1 MSLWSSENC
10 FLYMLSLFQS
20 SRILTLINGV
30 LDLFVGAVLM
40 LRSCSQLALDLSVK
54 KAIGQLLGQRYRQDF
69 RLPGREGRCEGGEES
84 SSGF

>member
-1 MSLWSSENC
+1 MRLDILLDSVILISI
-10 FLYMLSLFQS
+10 FLIIWMIFFLQ
-20 SRILTLINGV
+20 
-30 LDLFVGAVLM
+30 DLFVGAVLM
-40 LRSCSQLALDLSVK
+40 LRSCSHLALDLSVK